1 MSRPDSVYRLAL
13 WGVPAFF
20 LFRHHLPFGNVGFA
34 VLPVDAVTV
43 GDMTTTEHPTDPLAA
58 SFAVL
63 LRGPLTE
70 LYALLWRVGV
80 LEVRTN
86 ERRPRQLAEY
96 SRATG

>member
-1 MSRPDSVYRLAL
+1 
-13 WGVPAFF
+13 
-20 LFRHHLPFGNVGFA
+20 LPFGNVGFA
-34 VLPVDAVTV
+34 ILPVGAVTV

-80 LEVRTN
+80 LEVGTA
-86 ERRPRQLAEY
+86 ERRQPRLVAAQPTY
-96 SRATG
+96 RRATG

>member
-1 MSRPDSVYRLAL
+1 M
-13 WGVPAFF
+13 
-20 LFRHHLPFGNVGFA
+20 PFGNVGFA

-80 LEVRTN
+80 LEVVTT
-86 ERRPRQLAEY
+86 ERCHRRSVATRSAAVEY
-96 SRATG
+96 RRATG

>member
-1 MSRPDSVYRLAL
+1 
-13 WGVPAFF
+13 
-20 LFRHHLPFGNVGFA
+20 LPFGNVGFA
-34 VLPVDAVTV
+34 ILPVGAVTV

-80 LEVRTN
+80 LEVVTT
-86 ERRPRQLAEY
+86 ERRQPRLATTGPAAAEY
-96 SRATG
+96 RRATG